1 MMSSNLPPGCNSA
14 DGGIDHAMEA
24 ALDDLCMAIE
34 TVEQA
39 QALQALLPAVKIML
53 YTTYSIGHEE
63 GKMEAAQAYDS
74 AMKEQPND

>member
-1 MMSSNLPPGCNSA
+1 MGSNLPPGCNSA

-24 ALDDLCMAIE
+24 ALEDLCMEIE

-63 GKMEAAQAYDS
+63 GKLYAAQEYD
-74 AMKEQPND
+74 QPNDQP